1 MVSLGFGSCNLRA
14 VLTGGDAGQT
24 PVDAVCYASGLFR
37 APPFSLIDETRG
49 SDRSV
54 PVWVGMRFGKH
65 LISRPVLG
73 IGKEKRRM
81 KLARC
86 LESRLSNIE
95 TGWASIWSWEMASWR
110 AS

>member
-14 VLTGGDAGQT
+14 VLTGGDAGQA

-54 PVWVGMRFGKH
+54 PVWMRGTAIN
-65 LISRPVLG
+65 ISSRGLCSAS
-73 IGKEKRRM
+73 EK
-81 KLARC
+81 KKGA
-86 LESRLSNIE
+86 
-95 TGWASIWSWEMASWR
+95 
-110 AS
+110 